1 MILKYAPIF
10 RIAFF
15 FMVLS
20 VGNISAQRDVIDRIV
35 AIVGDEIV
43 LASELAGQ
51 MQMVS
56 LQSGKAPRNTAEAEK
71 LRDQILDG
79 MVSDRLFLISAK
91 KDTSIHVRPEEVEQA
106 LDEHLA
112 RMKENF
118 TNDADFETALA
129 GEGLSV
135 RELRK
140 RFKSDVENQLLK
152 QRYIQKKL
160 FGVSVSRHEVEE
172 FFKEFKDSIP
182 VQPEALK
189 ISHILLPFRASPKV
203 EDSVKSLAEE
213 LRSKIIEGA
222 DFASMS
228 AQFSSFGAGANGGD
242 LGFISRS
249 DVVPEFARAA
259 FNLSPGDISGV
270 VKTQFGYHI
279 IKCENKDGEKL
290 QLRHI
295 LLGIVPTKDDSAYT
309 LKLADSL
316 INEIRGGGNFE
327 ELAKTFSDDNDSR
340 PQGGE
345 LGWFASDKFPRE
357 FSKDLTGWKTPGEI
371 KGPVISQFGAHIVK
385 LLDYQPAKEYSLEDS
400 FDELKELARQDKTGR
415 LVDEWVADLK
425 KKTFIEYHL
434 EEL

>member
-1 MILKYAPIF
+1 MKYS
-10 RIAFF
+10 RIWRVAFYF
-15 FMVLS
+15 LALTI
-20 VGNISAQRDVIDRIV
+20 GSASAEREVIDRIA
-35 AIVGDEIV
+35 AIVGEEII

-56 LQSGKAPRNTAEAEK
+56 LQSGKTPRNTAEAEQ
-71 LRDQILDG
+71 LRDQTLDG

-91 KDTSIHVRPEEVEQA
+91 KDTSLHIRPEEVELA
-106 LDEHLA
+106 LDEHVA

-118 TNDADFETALA
+118 TTDADFENALA
-129 GEGLSV
+129 AEGLSV

-160 FGVSVSRHEVEE
+160 YGVSVSRHEVEE
-172 FFKEFKDSIP
+172 FFKKFKDSIP
-182 VQPEALK
+182 IQPEALK
-189 ISHILLPFRASPKV
+189 ISHILLSFKASPKV
-203 EDSVKSLAEE
+203 EDSVKALAEE
-213 LRSKIIEGA
+213 LRSQVIEGA

-279 IKCENKDGEKL
+279 IKCEDKDGEKL

-295 LLGIVPTKDDSAYT
+295 LLGVVPAGEDSAYT
-309 LKLADSL
+309 LKLSDSL
-316 INEIRGGGNFE
+316 INEIKNGGNFE
-327 ELAKTFSDDNDSR
+327 ELAKIFSDDNDSR

-345 LGWFASDKFPRE
+345 LGWFAADKFPRE
-357 FSKDLTGWKTPGEI
+357 FAEDLTGWKTPGEI
-371 KGPVISQFGAHIVK
+371 KGPIMSQFGAHIVK
-385 LLDYQPAKEYSLEDS
+385 LLDYQPAKEYSIEDS

-415 LVDEWVADLK
+415 MVDEWVTDLK
-425 KKTFIEYHL
+425 KTTFIEFHL
-434 EEL
+434 DEL